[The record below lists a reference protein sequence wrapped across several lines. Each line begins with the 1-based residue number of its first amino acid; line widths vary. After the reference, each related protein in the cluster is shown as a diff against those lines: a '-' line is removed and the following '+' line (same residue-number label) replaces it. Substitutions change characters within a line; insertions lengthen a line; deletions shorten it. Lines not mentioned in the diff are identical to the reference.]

1 MLRLSVLKGPDKGK
15 TQTFH
20 SNRVTIGDDTRND
33 FKLTDAMVSR
43 FHSVIEITGEAAFVY
58 RDLGSLNGSY
68 VRSGEQRHSLHNRS
82 RPQSVE
88 VKTEAEIALGRTLL
102 QVALN
107 PSAETSVSDASSVEV
122 LLRSSDSHEK
132 IDNSIRESV
141 VRRVNDTPEHLAS
154 KISTSSSRIQVLF
167 KLARNLNGLNRIED
181 ILDRVVEATF
191 EIFPLAN
198 FFAIVVP
205 SGHESNVNELV
216 PLYTQHR
223 VGSGPKELILSQSIL
238 REVVEKRESVLYV
251 HDNLAQMDTRKSIVM
266 AQITACLAAPLFGQ
280 KKLMGVMQV
289 DSRGRTGMFGYDDL
303 DLFTVLASSAAFAME
318 RAELSRNIYEMF
330 EAFVNASV
338 AAIDARDPTTA
349 GHSERVADYTVF
361 LANEVNIIHS
371 GSLAPLLFN
380 AEELV
385 ELRYAA
391 LLHDFG
397 KIGVREEVLQKA
409 SRLHPGVCNTLLQTI
424 ETARAIKNQVIL
436 RHAHQRW
443 VQDAKVPT
451 RSDIEAID
459 RAIVEL
465 NSRMDA
471 YRDLVLRLQK
481 PFPLD
486 KGDLAILERMAN
498 ERYIDS
504 AGVERALLSETD
516 RLDLSIERGTLN
528 EMERNH
534 INAHAALSFD
544 YLSKIPWSPDLA
556 QIPCIAGRH
565 HEKLDGSGYPKG
577 FFADKIPHQVRI
589 LTIAD
594 IFDALTAT
602 DRPYKRARSVDDA
615 VGLLRR
621 EADEGKL
628 DGDLVELFA
637 EQVCPRLTRFNR

>member
-1 MLRLSVLKGPDKGK
+1 
-15 TQTFH
+15 
-20 SNRVTIGDDTRND
+20 
-33 FKLTDAMVSR
+33 
-43 FHSVIEITGEAAFVY
+43 
-58 RDLGSLNGSY
+58 
-68 VRSGEQRHSLHNRS
+68 
-82 RPQSVE
+82 
-88 VKTEAEIALGRTLL
+88 
-102 QVALN
+102 
-107 PSAETSVSDASSVEV
+107 
-122 LLRSSDSHEK
+122 
-132 IDNSIRESV
+132 
-141 VRRVNDTPEHLAS
+141 
-154 KISTSSSRIQVLF
+154 
-167 KLARNLNGLNRIED
+167 
-181 ILDRVVEATF
+181 
-191 EIFPLAN
+191 
-198 FFAIVVP
+198 
-205 SGHESNVNELV
+205 
-216 PLYTQHR
+216 
-223 VGSGPKELILSQSIL
+223 
-238 REVVEKRESVLYV
+238 
-251 HDNLAQMDTRKSIVM
+251 
-266 AQITACLAAPLFGQ
+266 
-280 KKLMGVMQV
+280 
-289 DSRGRTGMFGYDDL
+289 MFGYDDL